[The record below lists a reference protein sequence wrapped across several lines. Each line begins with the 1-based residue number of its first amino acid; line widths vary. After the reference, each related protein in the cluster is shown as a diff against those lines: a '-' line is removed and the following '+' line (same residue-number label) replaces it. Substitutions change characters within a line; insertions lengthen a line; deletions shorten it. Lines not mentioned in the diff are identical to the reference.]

1 MSQQPKKSEFD
12 IKLIKLMYLNFK
24 QNEKEIN
31 KREIRVNMTMKA
43 FYSRLAHNNIQLNL
57 NIKIALV
64 QNNNLDIG
72 TIDSTIIG
80 VFGYKDKINEELMPN
95 LVSILYS
102 YLRPI
107 VAQLSIMS
115 KLPPID
121 LPIINLSNIKVIE
134 ETINK

>member
-1 MSQQPKKSEFD
+1 MLQQPKKSEFD
-12 IKLIKLMYLNFK
+12 IKFIKLISLNFE
-24 QNEKEIN
+24 QNQKEIN
-31 KREIRVNMTMKA
+31 KNEIKVNMTMKA
-43 FYSRLAHNNIQLNL
+43 FYSRLAHSNIQLNL
-57 NIKIALV
+57 NVKISLE
-64 QNNNLDIG
+64 QNHNYDIG

-80 VFGYKDKINEELMPN
+80 IFGYKDKINEELMPN

-121 LPIINLSNIKVIE
+121 LPIINLSNIKVTE